1 MNKISD
7 IRVGFHISI
16 SSYMYIHM
24 IISNTSLCVSEGTQ
38 RFRAEGICF
47 MEELSVKRRDYHLG
61 LLFFGAPT
69 PQNLG

>member
-1 MNKISD
+1 
-7 IRVGFHISI
+7 
-16 SSYMYIHM
+16 MYIHM